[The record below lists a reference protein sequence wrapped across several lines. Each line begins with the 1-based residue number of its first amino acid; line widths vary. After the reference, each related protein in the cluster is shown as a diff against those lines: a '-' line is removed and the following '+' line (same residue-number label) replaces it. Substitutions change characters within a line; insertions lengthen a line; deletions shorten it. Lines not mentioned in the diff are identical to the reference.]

1 MPRLA
6 TFKTAFLLASL
17 LKSRTNSHDR
27 LKCCAHH
34 KVECLRHLMS
44 KGIHIKEE
52 ANHFINVFVP
62 NFTMQDSLTG
72 RISILISQLFNCLIV
87 CIFMT

>member
-6 TFKTAFLLASL
+6 TFKTAFLWASL
-17 LKSRTNSHDR
+17 LKSHTNSHDR
-27 LKCCAHH
+27 LKCCTHR
-34 KVECLRHLMS
+34 KVDCLRHLMG
-44 KGIHIKEE
+44 KGIHITAE
-52 ANHFINVFVP
+52 ASHFIKVFVP
-62 NFTMQDSLTG
+62 NFTMQDSFTG